1 MQVGIGEKLEHYLVH
16 GNGKKVRDNPFD
28 LVAQVIPEISEVI
41 EHGRQHIRCEVYRC
55 HDRSQL
61 LFLLKQL
68 EK

>member
-1 MQVGIGEKLEHYLVH
+1 
-16 GNGKKVRDNPFD
+16 
-28 LVAQVIPEISEVI
+28 VIPEISEVI